1 MSDPTPMQILAGLW
15 AGAGLDSVAL
25 ERVALTGEEPALPS
39 SFRIGAGAQAVIAA
53 ATLAAAEVWRRRGGP
68 DARVGVAMRHAALE
82 FQSEHHLR
90 LDGQRLGERW
100 DGIAGTY
107 RCGDGRWLRLH
118 TNFPHHRAGV
128 LRVLD
133 CAGEREA
140 VAAALHRWTA
150 FEFEQAA
157 AEAGL
162 CVTAMRSFAEWDAHP
177 QGAATAMLPPLRIE
191 RIGDAPPVPLPAPG
205 DRPLSG
211 LRVLDLT
218 RVIAGPVGGRTLA
231 AHGAEVLHIT
241 APHLPA
247 FEQLV
252 LDVNRGKRA
261 AHLDLRQESDRAAL
275 RGLITGTDVFVQGY
289 RPGAVAAHGFAP
301 AALAKLRPGIVYVSL
316 SAYGEV
322 GPWAARRGFDS
333 LVQTASG
340 FNHAE
345 AEAAGLADAPKVLPC
360 QALDHAS
367 GFLIAFGALA
377 ALLRRAEQGGSW
389 LVRVSLAG
397 TGRWLRGLG
406 RLPHGLAAPAPA
418 EAEIEALLEESA
430 SGFGRL
436 RAIRHGGRIEG
447 APPRY
452 ALPSVRLGT
461 HPAIWGPAQGSASS
475 REGCSGE
482 ATEAGSIRAMPDDGL
497 PAGGMAGEPAIGSAS
512 SEPGMT
518 PSEGRRRPSE
528 GEGTGS

>member
-1 MSDPTPMQILAGLW
+1 MSILSALWHEAGL
-15 AGAGLDSVAL
+15 GPEAL
-25 ERVALTGEEPALPS
+25 ERVTLTGAEPHLPS
-39 SFRIGAGAQAVIAA
+39 SFRVGAAAQAAIAA
-53 ATLAAAEVWRRRGGP
+53 ATLAASEVWHRRGGP
-68 DARVGVAMRHAALE
+68 AAHIGVDLRHAAQE
-82 FQSEHHLR
+82 FRSER
-90 LDGQRLGERW
+90 DIERDGKPLPDAW
-100 DGIAGTY
+100 DSIAGTY
-107 RCGDGRWLRLH
+107 RCGDGRWVRLH

-128 LRVLD
+128 LRLLD

-140 VAAALHRWTA
+140 VRAALQAWDA
-150 FEFEQAA
+150 FAFEQAA

-177 QGAATAMLPPLRIE
+177 QGQATATLPPLRIE
-191 RIGDAPPVPLPAPG
+191 RIGDAPPRALPPPG
-205 DRPLSG
+205 DRPLAG
-211 LRVLDLT
+211 LRVLELT

-241 APHLPA
+241 APHLPS
-247 FEQLV
+247 FDHLV

-261 AHLDLRQESDRAAL
+261 AHLDLRREDARATL
-275 RGLITGTDVFVQGY
+275 RGLAAGADVFVQGY
-289 RPGAVAAHGFAP
+289 RPGAIAAHGFAP
-301 AALAKLRPGIVYVSL
+301 EALAALRPGIVCVSL

-345 AEAAGLADAPKVLPC
+345 AAAAGIADAPKVLPC

-377 ALLRRAEQGGSW
+377 ALLGQADQGGSW

-406 RLPHGLAAPAPA
+406 RLEHGLAAPDPGMGDIAD
-418 EAEIEALLEESA
+418 LLEESD

-436 RAIRHGGRIEG
+436 RAIRHAGMIEG

-452 ALPSVRLGT
+452 ALPCVPLGS
-461 HPAIWGPAQGSASS
+461 HPAAWAA
-475 REGCSGE
+475 
-482 ATEAGSIRAMPDDGL
+482 
-497 PAGGMAGEPAIGSAS
+497 
-512 SEPGMT
+512 
-518 PSEGRRRPSE
+518 
-528 GEGTGS
+528 